1 MKHWIVDAIAA
12 LEASLGSVPHEL
24 NELDWKHSL
33 SPKKDRLTQHLSAFA
48 NYPNGGVLV
57 FGIDD
62 QTGMLRG
69 ITPAE
74 SESIIGQLANLGH
87 EAIEPPVGQHNE
99 LLVSWR
105 RNYSMWRSIHYSRLS
120 GSWCNG

>member
-1 MKHWIVDAIAA
+1 MKHWIADAIAT
-12 LEASLGSVPHEL
+12 LESSLGSIPHEL

-62 QTGMLRG
+62 QTGVLRG

-74 SESIIGQLANLGH
+74 SESIIGQLANLGR
-87 EAIEPPVGQHNE
+87 EAVDPPVSIDHAVMEFARQRDEFISE
-99 LLVSWR
+99 LKAQLQQ
-105 RNYSMWRSIHYSRLS
+105 
-120 GSWCNG
+120 